1 MSSQRA
7 KELRA
12 LALSLSLVNDDL
24 KNKRYLRKSEFYKE
38 SDRYKRERE
47 ARKKAALNLATELL
61 TKTPTISA
69 ALINAVHNAPAQI
82 VGHGGDEEIK
92 EGDIRTSF
100 GPEEK
105 IKDKSISGTFAEIKE
120 LSKGYSDKE
129 LEDVINS
136 LKPIPEQKPEAKPLD
151 TKEIRIRKS
160 LFSELINRKI
170 SRIEK
175 SPTSANNIT
184 NQELQTMNMG
194 QIQKLLS
201 AYSMLKQREE
211 FDDIPLTDE
220 TKATMRKHTTFLKT
234 RIQKLES
241 QKEAEEELKLR
252 AVARKPR
259 TKSQKVVPIET
270 APKTP
275 VRPTLTRIS
284 TPQEVLEATKDLTF
298 DDTDEEQKPP
308 APTKRGRG
316 RPRKKPVDT
325 GPKRPVGRPRKKPEE
340 DTGPKRPVGRPRKKK
355 TEEDFPELAKL
366 IKQRSEASDPGIIEL
381 RKTTSAPASIE
392 IGPGMSAAEGGT
404 PIVGEG
410 LRDYMNYM
418 KGKKP
423 TKDMKKLILLIG
435 SQQAGNNSYKLKI
448 EIEKL
453 IHKLKH
459 DLEDKIQKQKAK
471 SAKQQVKAV
480 ELEKRKLLIREAA
493 KKQLRDE
500 ARFKIKN

>member
-7 KELRA
+7 KELKA

-47 ARKKAALNLATELL
+47 ARKKAALNLATELM

-69 ALINAVHNAPAQI
+69 ALINAVHNAPAEI

-151 TKEIRIRKS
+151 TKDIRVRKS
-160 LFSELINRKI
+160 LFSELIDRKI

-201 AYSMLKQREE
+201 AYSILKQREE
-211 FDDIPLTDE
+211 FDDIPLTAE
-220 TKATMRKHTTFLKT
+220 TKATMRKHTTILKT
-234 RIQKLES
+234 RIQKLDAQEA
-241 QKEAEEELKLR
+241 AEEELKLR
-252 AVARKPR
+252 AVGRKPR

-270 APKTP
+270 PLEKPKKP
-275 VRPTLTRIS
+275 RLIRKPT
-284 TPQEVLEATKDLTF
+284 
-298 DDTDEEQKPP
+298 PP
-308 APTKRGRG
+308 AGPPPVPTKRGRGRPKSKEVAERKQMAMEDINVLDPKPKRGRG
-316 RPRKKPVDT
+316 RPRKKP
-325 GPKRPVGRPRKKPEE
+325 EE
-340 DTGPKRPVGRPRKKK
+340 DVLEKRRATLT
-355 TEEDFPELAKL
+355 TEQAEQLLKPPAK
-366 IKQRSEASDPGIIEL
+366 AVPIIE
-381 RKTTSAPASIE
+381 RGAE
-392 IGPGMSAAEGGT
+392 AAA

-410 LRDYMNYM
+410 LKDYMNYM

-435 SQQAGNNSYKLKI
+435 SRQAGNNSYKLKI

-453 IHKLKH
+453 IHKIKH
-459 DLEDKIQKQKAK
+459 DLEDKIQKQKSK
-471 SAKQQVKAV
+471 SSKEQLKAI
-480 ELEKRKLLIREAA
+480 ELEKRKLLIREEA
-493 KKQLRDE
+493 KRRLREE
-500 ARFKIKN
+500 AKLK

>member
-47 ARKKAALNLATELL
+47 ARKKAALNLATELM

-69 ALINAVHNAPAQI
+69 ALINAVHNAPAEI

-151 TKEIRIRKS
+151 TKEIRVRKS
-160 LFSELINRKI
+160 LFSELIDRKI

-184 NQELQTMNMG
+184 NQELQTMNMV

-201 AYSMLKQREE
+201 AYSILKQREE
-211 FDDIPLTDE
+211 FDDIPLTAE
-220 TKATMRKHTTFLKT
+220 TKATMRKHTTILKT
-234 RIQKLES
+234 RIQKLDDQE
-241 QKEAEEELKLR
+241 EAEQELKLR
-252 AVARKPR
+252 AVGRKPR
-259 TKSQKVVPIET
+259 TKSQKVLPIET

-284 TPQEVLEATKDLTF
+284 TPQEVLEATKYLTF
-298 DDTDEEQKPP
+298 DDDDDGESKSEEPS
-308 APTKRGRG
+308 APKKRGRG

-325 GPKRPVGRPRKKPEE
+325 GPKRPVGRPRKTPV

-381 RKTTSAPASIE
+381 KKATSSPASIG
-392 IGPGMSAAEGGT
+392 ISPGMSAAEAGA

-410 LRDYMNYM
+410 LKDYMNYM

-435 SQQAGNNSYKLKI
+435 SQQAGNNSFKLKI

-453 IHKLKH
+453 IHKIKH
-459 DLEDKIQKQKAK
+459 DLEDKISKQKAK
-471 SAKQQVKAV
+471 SAKQQVKAI
-480 ELEKRKLLIREAA
+480 ELEKRKIMVRREAKRRMMEEA
-493 KKQLRDE
+493 K
-500 ARFKIKN
+500 FK

>member
-47 ARKKAALNLATELL
+47 ARKKAALNLATELM

-69 ALINAVHNAPAQI
+69 ALINAVHNAPAEI

-136 LKPIPEQKPEAKPLD
+136 LKPIPEQKPEAKQLD
-151 TKEIRIRKS
+151 TKEIRLRKS
-160 LFSELINRKI
+160 VFSELIDRKI

-184 NQELQTMNMG
+184 NQELQTMNME

-201 AYSMLKQREE
+201 AYSILKQREE
-211 FDDIPLTDE
+211 FDDIPLTVE
-220 TKATMRKHTTFLKT
+220 TKATMRKHTTILKT
-234 RIQKLES
+234 RIQKLDAQEA
-241 QKEAEEELKLR
+241 AEEELKLR
-252 AVARKPR
+252 AVGRKPR

-270 APKTP
+270 PLEKPKKP
-275 VRPTLTRIS
+275 RLVRKPT
-284 TPQEVLEATKDLTF
+284 
-298 DDTDEEQKPP
+298 PP
-308 APTKRGRG
+308 AGPPPVPTKRGRGRPKSKEVAERKQMELEDINVLDPKPKRGRG
-316 RPRKKPVDT
+316 RPRKKPEEERRAT
-325 GPKRPVGRPRKKPEE
+325 LTTEQAEQLLKP
-340 DTGPKRPVGRPRKKK
+340 P
-355 TEEDFPELAKL
+355 AK
-366 IKQRSEASDPGIIEL
+366 AVPIIE
-381 RKTTSAPASIE
+381 TGAVA
-392 IGPGMSAAEGGT
+392 GT

-410 LRDYMNYM
+410 LKDYMNYM
-418 KGKKP
+418 KNKKP

-435 SQQAGNNSYKLKI
+435 SQQAGNNSYKLKV

-453 IHKLKH
+453 IHKIKH
-459 DLEDKIQKQKAK
+459 DLQDKISKHKSKIAK
-471 SAKQQVKAV
+471 EQVKAI
-480 ELEKRKLLIREAA
+480 ETEKRKLLIRREAKRRLREEA
-493 KKQLRDE
+493 K
-500 ARFKIKN
+500 FK